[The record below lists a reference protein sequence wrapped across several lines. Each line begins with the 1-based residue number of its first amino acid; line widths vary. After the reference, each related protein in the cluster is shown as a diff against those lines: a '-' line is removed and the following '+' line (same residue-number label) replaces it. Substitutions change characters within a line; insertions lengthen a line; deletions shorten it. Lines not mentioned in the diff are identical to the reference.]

1 MVVLSSTRNNLFD
14 KLDALVLCLQHKF
27 QVQGAATLVDEA
39 LLTVVTLLEEMRQKG
54 PEPNVI
60 TCNAA
65 ISACEKG
72 KQPDKALELLEE
84 TQQKGPEHLEETWR
98 KGRHLRWNAV
108 FLFIVEIAD
117 PHAALSASPAENEGE
132 LRYLNSHAYT
142 CTQCSANH
150 LLTRTLGPMRPKSAF
165 RDCFPRKQSRKPY
178 FNIHE
183 PVHARMG
190 PWHIPGVNV
199 KTLAQGVHS

>member
-1 MVVLSSTRNNLFD
+1 MLVEVHGLSRSPPRLSSTRNNLFD

-72 KQPDKALELLEE
+72 KQPDKASEL
-84 TQQKGPEHLEETWR
+84 P
-98 KGRHLRWNAV
+98 LRTCSGKAWN
-108 FLFIVEIAD
+108 
-117 PHAALSASPAENEGE
+117 
-132 LRYLNSHAYT
+132 
-142 CTQCSANH
+142 
-150 LLTRTLGPMRPKSAF
+150 LT
-165 RDCFPRKQSRKPY
+165 
-178 FNIHE
+178 
-183 PVHARMG
+183 
-190 PWHIPGVNV
+190 
-199 KTLAQGVHS
+199 